1 MTSVARYTIFKGK
14 LKSILNSLMNERS
27 HSPYLQMADTLEKTG
42 TLSHEREA
50 LQDKQELEIK
60 TFSELAQCLARIRPK
75 ITLHGRLF
83 KYNYVGCVQ
92 PSV

>member
-1 MTSVARYTIFKGK
+1 
-14 LKSILNSLMNERS
+14 MNEVIHRI
-27 HSPYLQMADTLEKTG
+27 YKWQTRGKKTG
-42 TLSHEREA
+42 TLSYEREA
-50 LQDKQELEIK
+50 LQDKQKLEIK